1 MGLFITFQDVG
12 SNMKSEAS
20 NGRVVAIQQQL
31 FFAQML
37 SDSMEVIDVDFLL
50 RKLALTGLRLTSD
63 IEEVALDS
71 AAIQPHL
78 HKDRTGL
85 YVVPDD
91 LRNL

>member
-12 SNMKSEAS
+12 SNMKSESS

-37 SDSMEVIDVDFLL
+37 SDNMDINIDFLL
-50 RKLALTGLRLTSD
+50 RKLAMTGLRLTSD
-63 IEEVALDS
+63 IEEVALDA